1 MSFFKILEE
10 IGNSISE
17 KSKPEIQNEL
27 DDNIKNNEKQEKILE
42 KELSNLNLKYHE
54 VVNEFVQLKK
64 SINDINKE
72 NNQLKKELDNF
83 KNYDESIKN
92 ILEDNKILNLKNND
106 FQCEITKTRI
116 EYLKLKKIST
126 TGFLI
131 ILGVSIWFFNKNA
144 KLENNIKTI
153 TSITK
158 EEKISLDE
166 FKNLQ
171 TEIQILKTKND
182 ESINLNNKLLSLEKE
197 VSDLKNT
204 DNDINRKINI
214 LQNKNIITKNPTNN
228 SQNLSTKKTT
238 IKRYTQDDI
247 YTRLLELG
255 YRGNNAI
262 ANFQMRNGLNPT
274 GIADQKTLFIM
285 GLR

>member
-92 ILEDNKILNLKNND
+92 ILS
-106 FQCEITKTRI
+106 EITKTRI
-116 EYLKLKKIST
+116 EYSKLKKLST

-131 ILGVSIWFFNKNA
+131 LLGVSTWLFNKNT

-158 EEKISLDE
+158 EEKISLEE

-182 ESINLNNKLLSLEKE
+182 ENINLNNKLLSLEKE
-197 VSDLKNT
+197 VSNLKNA
-204 DNDINRKINI
+204 DNDINKKINI
-214 LQNKNIITKNPTNN
+214 LQNKNTITKNPINN

-238 IKRYTQDDI
+238 TKRYTQDDI